1 MRLKDRIAIITGA
14 ANGIGLAAAQKFAR
28 EGAVAV
34 ICDLDPAQVSAAVA
48 AVEAEGG
55 QAEGHLVNV
64 ADRGTVDMMVTA
76 VMARFGRVDVL
87 ANNAGITRDARLV
100 KMTEAQFDAVIDVN
114 LKGVFHCT
122 QAVADIMSA
131 QGAGSIVNTASI
143 SGTHGNFGQTNYAAA
158 KAGVI
163 GMTKTWAR
171 ELGPRNLRVNAVVPG
186 SVQTAILDTVPEHV
200 LDGIR
205 NACWMRRLG
214 RPEEV
219 ANVMAFLASDEAS
232 YVNGTALEVS
242 GGISF

>member
-1 MRLKDRIAIITGA
+1 MRLKDKIAIITGA
-14 ANGIGLAAAQKFAR
+14 ANGIGLAAAHKFAR

-55 QAEGHLVNV
+55 QAEGHVVNV
-64 ADRGTVDMMVTA
+64 ADRGTVDMMVAA
-76 VMARFGRVDVL
+76 VMARFGRVDIL

-163 GMTKTWAR
+163 GMTMTWAR
-171 ELGPRNLRVNAVVPG
+171 ELGPRNVRVNAVVPG

>member
-1 MRLKDRIAIITGA
+1 MRLKDKIAIITGA
-14 ANGIGLAAAQKFAR
+14 ANGIGLAAAHKFAR

-55 QAEGHLVNV
+55 QAEGHAVNV
-64 ADRGTVDMMVTA
+64 ADRGTVDMMVAA
-76 VMARFGRVDVL
+76 VMARFGRVDIL

-171 ELGPRNLRVNAVVPG
+171 ELGPRNVRVNAVVPG